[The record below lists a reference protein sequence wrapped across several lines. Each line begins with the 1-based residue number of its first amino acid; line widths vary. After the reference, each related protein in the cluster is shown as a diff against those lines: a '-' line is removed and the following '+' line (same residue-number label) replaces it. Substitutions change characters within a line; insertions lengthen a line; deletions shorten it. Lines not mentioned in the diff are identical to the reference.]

1 MALCRLGR
9 AAEGRTILSRLWKTQ
24 GVNTRSVCA
33 ARGLAARMLGRKRL
47 PRHLEAPL
55 AELRVVIAILGQAS
69 DALTSCV
76 PTSRLP
82 GRSLPDG
89 LAEFEEHL
97 RKAVERMPG
106 WRGPEVEVE
115 RLRGRGATGEGIGQA
130 ARPATP
136 GPTR

>member
-1 MALCRLGR
+1 
-9 AAEGRTILSRLWKTQ
+9 
-24 GVNTRSVCA
+24 
-33 ARGLAARMLGRKRL
+33 MLGRKRL

-55 AELRVVIAILGQAS
+55 AELRVVIAILGEAS

-115 RLRGRGATGEGIGQA
+115 WMRAREAIGEALGQA
-130 ARPATP
+130 ERPRTQGPSLAGFQALVGAIDHLLAPLEAFETAARRFRELRT
-136 GPTR
+136 